1 MLIWVR
7 SFRPVCYY
15 VYTFTGL
22 DEYERITFYDKSVKL
37 EEKFQIGENV
47 FLHINPENLGQFFVE
62 NAAEPDKRI
71 IFEISAMILMGLII
85 IQYLLYIAHSRISS
99 AK

>member
-1 MLIWVR
+1 MEISKYIDKKKHTTRRIKAVVVKRETSMLIWVR

-47 FLHINPENLGQFFVE
+47 FLHIRTVLCRECDRTG
-62 NAAEPDKRI
+62 
-71 IFEISAMILMGLII
+71 
-85 IQYLLYIAHSRISS
+85 
-99 AK
+99 

>member
-85 IQYLLYIAHSRISS
+85 IQYLL
-99 AK
+99 